1 MPRGYSL
8 HIGLNI
14 ADPAH
19 YGDLPRLNAAV
30 NDALFWE
37 GFARKMGYQTR
48 KLHDQEAKVATVKE
62 ILMDYARKMKAGDI
76 LLLTY
81 AGHGGL
87 LDNDKQAGLDKE
99 PYDQTWCL
107 FDRQMLDDEI
117 HECFVPFREGT
128 RIVVVSDSCHS
139 GTITRKV
146 QEGIDLSDLLEEGS
160 LQLAA
165 ARGMTP
171 RIMPVQVAYW
181 VSQKFRDSVYKP
193 LLAKYRFRRKGTDV
207 KASVTLLAAC
217 QDHQITYDGAE
228 NGIFTAALKKLMQN
242 RKYQRLNA
250 EGLVKSVSLFYSNP
264 LPNYF
269 HYGSIIPT
277 AQQNNPFL
285 INIPKAGIVEGYKVP
300 HLPDPQGPGFFPYNP
315 AGLDNGSVQAKS
327 AILRIEIPGFV
338 NPDTIKAGK
347 DIKILRHETEGESQI
362 WEIEL
367 PQVPMDNAW
376 NAAHTLQAGLL
387 KSYPN
392 TQVVPLLSL
401 NLAPS
406 EKAGTREADRNRP
419 EYIDEWPPETVNSK
433 VAIGWHLDDAHS
445 QLAKARQAVLEKAD
459 ASTAVRIAH
468 LDTGYLSKHPA
479 LPEKLNRSLGC
490 SFVSGEENN
499 MGTDDND
506 GVGQD
511 GHGTGTLVLLG
522 GSKLDYSQ
530 TFGEFEGYVG
540 GAPFAEIIPMRISES
555 VVIWNS
561 DNFCRAIQ
569 RAIDLN
575 CEVVSMSMAGK
586 PSPRMARMVDKA
598 YEAGIVIVSAASNC
612 WYKGVGALLP
622 KCVLFPAA
630 FPRVVGA
637 TGAMFNHQP
646 YDHKFIRQGRFKITT
661 KYMQGSWGP
670 PSRMRKALAAYTP
683 NVPWA
688 SDRLPI
694 LRSGGGTSSATPQI
708 AAAAALWIGYHRKKL
723 EEMGYY
729 QTGNQWMKVEAVR
742 HALYSSAAK
751 DTVFPEWKK
760 YYGNGIL
767 RAYDALQIPPLQPA
781 ALKKAPESKVSLGGL
796 LDIAASLFLN
806 RSLSRDSGP
815 KPSSDA
821 LAMELLHLL
830 QTDPALRTDFQSL
843 DLGNAKGV
851 EKRLRSEVFKKKI
864 SASNMASPF
873 LKEYFI

>member
-19 YGDLPRLNAAV
+19 YEALPPLNAAV

-37 GFARKMGYQTR
+37 SFARKLGYRTK
-48 KLHDQEAKVATVKE
+48 KLHDQEAKVDTVKE
-62 ILMDYARKMKAGDI
+62 ILQDYARRMKAGDI

-81 AGHGGL
+81 AGHGGQL
-87 LDNDKQAGLDKE
+87 ENDKQAGLDKE
-99 PYDQTWCL
+99 AYDQTWCL

-139 GTITRKV
+139 GTITRV
-146 QEGIDLSDLLEEGS
+146 ASEEIDLSSILEQGNR
-160 LQLAA
+160 QLAA
-165 ARGMTP
+165 GRGMMP
-171 RIMPVQVAYW
+171 RMMPIEVVTK
-181 VSQKFRDSVYKP
+181 VSKKFRDSVYKP
-193 LLAKYRFRRKGTDV
+193 LLDKYRFRRKGSDV

-217 QDHQITYDGAE
+217 QDHQVTYDGVE
-228 NGIFTAALKKLMQN
+228 NGIFTEALKNLMRN

-250 EGLVKSVSLFYSNP
+250 EGLVKAVSLFYSNP
-264 LPNYF
+264 MPNF
-269 HYGSIIPT
+269 FQYGSIIPT
-277 AQQNNPFL
+277 AKRNNPFL
-285 INIPKAGIVEGYKVP
+285 INIPEAGVVEGYKVP
-300 HLPDPQGPGFFPYNP
+300 HLPDPQGPGLFPYPP
-315 AGLDNGSVQAKS
+315 AGLDNETLQAKS
-327 AILRIEIPGFV
+327 AVLRVEIPRFS
-338 NPDTIKAGK
+338 NPDILKPGK
-347 DIKILRHETEGESQI
+347 DIKVLRHETEGETQI
-362 WEIEL
+362 WEIEMN
-367 PQVPMDNAW
+367 QVPMDRAW
-376 NAAHTLQAGLL
+376 NAAHTLQAALSE
-387 KSYPN
+387 SYPG
-392 TQVVPLLSL
+392 TQVLPLLSL

-406 EKAGTREADRNRP
+406 EKAGTREADRTNP
-419 EYIDEWPPETVNSK
+419 NYIEEWPPAQASSQ

-445 QLAKARQAVLEKAD
+445 QLDKARKAVLAKPD
-459 ASTAVRIAH
+459 ASPAVRVAH
-468 LDTGYLSKHPA
+468 LDTGYLDTHPA

-499 MGTDDND
+499 LGVDKND
-506 GVGQD
+506 GEGQD
-511 GHGTGTLVLLG
+511 GHGTGTLVLLAG
-522 GSKLDYSQ
+522 NKLNASQ
-530 TFGEFEGYVG
+530 TFGEYEGHIG
-540 GAPFAEIIPMRISES
+540 GAPFAEVIPMRISES

-586 PSPRMARMVDKA
+586 PSPRMAEMVDKA

-612 WYKGVGALLP
+612 WYKGTGVMLP

-630 FPRVVGA
+630 FPRVIGA
-637 TGAMFNHQP
+637 TGAMFDHQP
-646 YDHKFIRQGRFKITT
+646 YDHKFMRRGRFNITT

-670 PSRMRKALAAYTP
+670 PSRMGKTLAAYTP

-688 SDRLPI
+688 SNPNPI

-708 AAAAALWIGYHRKKL
+708 AAAAALWIGYHRKQL

-729 QTGNQWMKVEAVR
+729 QPGNQWMKVEAVR

-751 DTVFPEWKK
+751 EKVFPEWKK

-767 RAYDALQIPPLQPA
+767 RAYDALQIPPMQPE

-796 LDIAASLFLN
+796 LDIASSLFLN
-806 RSLSRDSGP
+806 RSLSRDQAPQPTG
-815 KPSSDA
+815 DA

-830 QTDPALRTDFQSL
+830 QTDPSFRADFQSL
-843 DLGNAKGV
+843 DLSNAKAV
-851 EKRLRSEVFKKKI
+851 EKRLQSEAFKKKI
-864 SASNMASPF
+864 ATSAFASSY
-873 LKEYFI
+873 LKAHFA

>member
-1 MPRGYSL
+1 MPKGYSL
-8 HIGLNI
+8 HIGLDI
-14 ADPAH
+14 VDPIH
-19 YGDLPRLNAAV
+19 YEDLPQLNAAV
-30 NDALFWE
+30 KDALFWE
-37 GFARKMGYQTR
+37 GYARKMGYQAQ
-48 KLHDQEAKVATVKE
+48 KLHDYEATVDTVKE
-62 ILMDYARKMKAGDI
+62 ILQDYARKMNAGDI

-87 LDNDKQAGLDKE
+87 LDNNKQAGLDKE

-139 GTITRKV
+139 GTITRV
-146 QEGIDLSDLLEEGS
+146 APEEIDLSNLLEEGS
-160 LQLAA
+160 RQLSA
-165 ARGMTP
+165 ARGMTS
-171 RIMPVQVAYW
+171 RMMPIQVAYRINHT
-181 VSQKFRDSVYKP
+181 FGDSVYKP
-193 LLAKYRFRRKGTDV
+193 LLAKYRFRRKGSEV

-217 QDHQITYDGAE
+217 QDHQITYDGLE
-228 NGIFTAALKKLMQN
+228 NGIFTQALKNLLQQ

-250 EGLVKSVSLFYSNP
+250 EGLVSAVSLFYDNP
-264 LPNYF
+264 IPNYF

-277 AQQNNPFL
+277 AQQNNPFV
-285 INIPKAGIVEGYKVP
+285 IRIPKAGVVEGYKAP
-300 HLPDPQGPGFFPYNP
+300 NLPDPKGQGLFPYPP
-315 AGLDNGSVQAKS
+315 AGMDNADVLAKS
-327 AILRIEIPGFV
+327 AVLRVEMPGFA
-338 NPDTIKAGK
+338 NPERIMPGK
-347 DIKILRHETEGESQI
+347 DIRILRHETEGESQI

-367 PQVPMDNAW
+367 PQVPMDRAW
-376 NAAHTLQAGLL
+376 NAAHTLQAALL
-387 KSYPN
+387 DACPG
-392 TQVVPLLSL
+392 TQVLPLLSL

-406 EKAGTREADRNRP
+406 EKAGTREADRSKP
-419 EYIDEWPPETVNSK
+419 DYIEEWPPAMANAK

-445 QLAKARQAVLEKAD
+445 QLAKAQEAVFAQPGVIP
-459 ASTAVRIAH
+459 AVRVAH
-468 LDTGYLSKHPA
+468 LDTGYLDTHPA
-479 LPEKLNRSLGC
+479 LPKKLNRALGC
-490 SFVSGEENN
+490 SFVSGEE
-499 MGTDDND
+499 DNKGIDKKD

-511 GHGTGTLVLLG
+511 GHGTGTIVLLAG
-522 GSKLDYSQ
+522 NRLTRAQ

-540 GAPFAEIIPMRISES
+540 GTPFSEIIPMRISES

-586 PSPRMARMVDKA
+586 PSPRMAKMVDKA

-630 FPRVVGA
+630 FPRVIGA
-637 TGAMFNHQP
+637 TGAMHDHKP
-646 YDHKFIRQGRFKITT
+646 YDHKFMRRGRFNITT

-670 PSRMRKALAAYTP
+670 PSRMGKALAAYTP

-688 SDRLPI
+688 SNPHPI

-708 AAAAALWIGYHRKKL
+708 AAAAALWIGYHREKL

-729 QTGNQWMKVEAVR
+729 QPGKQWMKVEAVR

-751 DTVFPEWKK
+751 EQVFPEWKK

-767 RAYDALQIPPLQPA
+767 RAYDALQIPPSPPK

-815 KPSSDA
+815 KPPSDA

-830 QTDPALRTDFQSL
+830 QTDPAFRADFQVL
-843 DLGNAKGV
+843 DLSNAKAV
-851 EKRLRSEVFKKKI
+851 EKRLRSDAFKKKI
-864 SASNMASPF
+864 AASTFASTY
-873 LKEYFI
+873 LKECFV